1 MLRFFKEHTV
11 GTTFRVPATL
21 REETRRS
28 VAVTRCTESVTWSHG
43 KKDSALLG
51 HSQESFPKQ
60 LSVTWGVQLR
70 GRAAGGEE
78 EGISSAW
85 NELVKHDPSA
95 YLELW
100 LEACSEV
107 RLGRGQAARS
117 PQDNTSPA
125 MLAPLPNSEGP
136 QAGQEFKS
144 FLTFT
149 PKNDHYIRFTP

>member
-1 MLRFFKEHTV
+1 MVAWEKRFSSAGAFPGEL
-11 GTTFRVPATL
+11 PEA
-21 REETRRS
+21 
-28 VAVTRCTESVTWSHG
+28 AVC
-43 KKDSALLG
+43 DLG
-51 HSQESFPKQ
+51 CAAEGQGCR
-60 LSVTWGVQLR
+60 WR
-70 GRAAGGEE
+70 GGRHF
-78 EGISSAW
+78 SAW